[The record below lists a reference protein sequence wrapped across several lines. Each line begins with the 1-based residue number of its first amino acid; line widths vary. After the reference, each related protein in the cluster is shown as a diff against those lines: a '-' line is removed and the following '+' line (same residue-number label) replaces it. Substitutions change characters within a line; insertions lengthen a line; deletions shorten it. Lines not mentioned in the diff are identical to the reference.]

1 MANYSND
8 RYADPYQQH
17 QNQYATYDQH
27 PQNTYPNPHSGE
39 TPQYSSHNPHD
50 DYGYENEQQPHHT
63 QEPVYYP
70 STDKINEN
78 SATNEDYSGPVLER
92 ERKGRQNIG
101 GGGEG
106 GKSWANGPPPRST
119 GILRMW
125 RKDERGKQWTRV
137 SHSRTV
143 SRGKAHVAGRRNED
157 LHQDDM
163 LLSNAGRNHRTEY
176 HSNNRPCKTLIC
188 CPMMKR

>member
-1 MANYSND
+1 MAHYSND
-8 RYADPYQQH
+8 RYADPYQQN
-17 QNQYATYDQH
+17 QNHDQYATYDQY
-27 PQNTYPNPHSGE
+27 PQNTAPYPGE

-50 DYGYENEQQPHHT
+50 GYAYDNDQQHQVQQP
-63 QEPVYYP
+63 EYYP

-78 SATNEDYSGPVLER
+78 SVNNEDYSGPVLER

-106 GKSWANGPPPRST
+106 GRSWAAGPPPRST

-137 SHSRTV
+137 SG
-143 SRGKAHVAGRRNED
+143 RGHGCGMTRAR
-157 LHQDDM
+157 
-163 LLSNAGRNHRTEY
+163 S
-176 HSNNRPCKTLIC
+176 
-188 CPMMKR
+188 

>member
-17 QNQYATYDQH
+17 QDQYATYDQH

-39 TPQYSSHNPHD
+39 TPQYASHNPHD
-50 DYGYENEQQPHHT
+50 DYSYENEQQPHHT

-137 SHSRTV
+137 SHPKPCQE
-143 SRGKAHVAGRRNED
+143 GK
-157 LHQDDM
+157 LM
-163 LLSNAGRNHRTEY
+163 W
-176 HSNNRPCKTLIC
+176 
-188 CPMMKR
+188 